1 MTVERLKVENL
12 KITADDS
19 LLEQMKEVIYQCP
32 KAIKYCKNLGMS
44 DEDIDSNVIKIYDFA
59 RDINYC
65 SNCPG
70 LKQCKKENAYLTS
83 KVTFNNGVVETQLIP
98 CPTLLKRVSFERQF
112 LIQDFPDEWLD
123 VTMPELDR
131 TKGRTK
137 ATVVYNKYVK
147 NEETNWIYLTGGMRS
162 GKSYYAAAMAID
174 LAKREVKGKV
184 PICFMN
190 ASKRI
195 LELSDLNKKNNEEF
209 KKKLEQYCTVPVLVI
224 DDFGHEFKNDF
235 IRDAIVNEIISSRYN
250 KRLFTVFTSNFT
262 LDEIEVLYECNS
274 KAGAIMS
281 KQIVKTIRSMCGQEV
296 DLGDLA
302 IYQ

>member
-1 MTVERLKVENL
+1 MTVERLKVNNM

-19 LLEQMKEVIYQCP
+19 LLDQMKEVIHQCP
-32 KAIKYCKNLGMS
+32 KAIKYCKSLGMS

-83 KVTFNNGVVETQLIP
+83 KVTFANGVVETQLIP

-112 LIQDFPDEWLD
+112 LIQDFPNEWLD

-137 ATVVYNKYVK
+137 ATQVYNKYIK

-162 GKSYYAAAMAID
+162 GKSYYAAAMVID
-174 LAKREVKGKV
+174 LAKRELKGKV

-195 LELSDLNKKNNEEF
+195 LELS
-209 KKKLEQYCTVPVLVI
+209 V
-224 DDFGHEFKNDF
+224 
-235 IRDAIVNEIISSRYN
+235 
-250 KRLFTVFTSNFT
+250 
-262 LDEIEVLYECNS
+262 
-274 KAGAIMS
+274 
-281 KQIVKTIRSMCGQEV
+281 
-296 DLGDLA
+296 
-302 IYQ
+302 